1 MRKNVWYLVSTRQ
14 VAVTIICIIVEG
26 VRMKETSQRENVQYK
41 EKNMMTG
48 SPEEFQPKPGL
59 TTEIIMCDAG
69 SYKA

>member
-1 MRKNVWYLVSTRQ
+1 
-14 VAVTIICIIVEG
+14 
-26 VRMKETSQRENVQYK
+26 MKETSQRENVQYK

-69 SYKA
+69 SYKVQNPMGKGVTSARVEA